1 MGEER
6 GRRWQVEEAR
16 SNVRDTFCTDNERE
30 RERENARG
38 GGMEQNEQGR
48 KPYDITAAPMR

>member
-1 MGEER
+1 MY
-6 GRRWQVEEAR
+6 AIH
-16 SNVRDTFCTDNERE
+16 SAPTTKE
-30 RERENARG
+30 RERENAR